1 LLIVTR
7 RFNPIMLASLALAVA
22 APAAVANVPAAV
34 TATSAV
40 RDQPAGTA
48 NGLLTTTVTYTDTDA
63 TAAAATVPNP
73 IALRPGFVFRLRTCV
88 AYHLHGATPVSRCAE
103 RSVDTRENAE
113 PVRRN
118 APSVT
123 LAAQPRPTTQPWG
136 YFTSYSEAGRV
147 ASDRWVYDAHS
158 WPDGGLQG
166 AGIAVAPQ
174 NQDAGTLPP
183 DSSVTLDTFDTAI
196 NSGQAD
202 SICTPVMSAPNG
214 SPLPAGVTTSHPAYT
229 GAPGY
234 YEIGTPTGAFAG
246 RPPRGIML
254 VIHGGGWASIGG
266 GPVQGMRH
274 DADRWRARGW
284 TTVNI
289 TYRGCGR
296 SVADVLWFYDRTRA
310 AIPAD
315 ARICAIGTSAG
326 GNLALLIGAG
336 RPDLYCA
343 VSQAGPTDLRTIQ
356 SEFAY
361 DPATGGYT
369 QTLGGRYVH
378 NLGAAAFGEENLAS
392 FSPAA
397 LAAGSLSSTRVLQG
411 FSADDTLVPYQQT
424 ADLATAMHTANPA
437 AYVDSV
443 QLPIGTVPFGHGRIT
458 RAAQRE
464 FFAREEGLVGPLSGP
479 AATLGPP

>member
-1 LLIVTR
+1 
-7 RFNPIMLASLALAVA
+7 MLASLALAVVGAPVA
-22 APAAVANVPAAV
+22 AANVPAPV
-34 TATSAV
+34 ITTNTV
-40 RDQPAGTA
+40 RDQPGGTA
-48 NGLLTTTVTYTDTDA
+48 NGLLTTTVTYTDTAA
-63 TAAAATVPNP
+63 TAAAATIPNA
-73 IALRPGFVFRLRTCV
+73 IALRPGVVFRLRTCV
-88 AYHLHGATPVSRCAE
+88 AYHLNAAAPESRCAE
-103 RSVDTRENAE
+103 RSVDTRANTAT
-113 PVRRN
+113 VSRN

-123 LAAQPRPTTQPWG
+123 LAGRPRPTTQPWG
-136 YFTSYSEAGRV
+136 YFTSYTEVSHV
-147 ASDRWVYDAHS
+147 ANGAWAYDAHS
-158 WPDGGLQG
+158 WPSSGLQG
-166 AGIAVAPQ
+166 AGTAVAPQ
-174 NQDAGTLPP
+174 EQDVGTLPP
-183 DSSVTLDTFDTAI
+183 NGSVTLDTFDTAI

-202 SICTPVMSAPNG
+202 SICTPAVWPPNG
-214 SPLPAGVTTSHPAYT
+214 SPLPAGVTTSHVAYA

-246 RPPRGIML
+246 QQPRGIML
-254 VIHGGGWASIGG
+254 VIHGGGWASVGVG
-266 GPVQGMRH
+266 AVQSMRP

-296 SVADVLWFYDRTRA
+296 TVADVLWFYDRTRA
-310 AIPAD
+310 AIGAAP
-315 ARICAIGTSAG
+315 RICALGTSAG
-326 GNLALLIGAG
+326 GNLALLIGAN

-356 SEFAY
+356 SELAY

-397 LAAGSLSSTRVLQG
+397 LASGLSGTRVLQG

-424 ADLATAMHTANPA
+424 ADLADAMRAANLA
-437 AYVDSV
+437 AYVDRM
-443 QLPIGTVPFGHGRIT
+443 QLAFGTIPFGHGRVT

-464 FFAREEGLVGPLSGP
+464 FFAREEGLVGPVSGP
-479 AATLGPP
+479 PLTLGPP

>member
-1 LLIVTR
+1 
-7 RFNPIMLASLALAVA
+7 M
-22 APAAVANVPAAV
+22 
-34 TATSAV
+34 
-40 RDQPAGTA
+40 
-48 NGLLTTTVTYTDTDA
+48 
-63 TAAAATVPNP
+63 
-73 IALRPGFVFRLRTCV
+73 
-88 AYHLHGATPVSRCAE
+88 
-103 RSVDTRENAE
+103 
-113 PVRRN
+113 
-118 APSVT
+118 
-123 LAAQPRPTTQPWG
+123 
-136 YFTSYSEAGRV
+136 
-147 ASDRWVYDAHS
+147 
-158 WPDGGLQG
+158 
-166 AGIAVAPQ
+166 
-174 NQDAGTLPP
+174 LPP
-183 DSSVTLDTFDTAI
+183 NSSVTLDTFDTAI

-202 SICTPVMSAPNG
+202 SICTPGRSPADG
-214 SPLPAGVTTSHPAYT
+214 SPLPAGVMTSHAAYA

-246 RPPRGIML
+246 QPPRGIML
-254 VIHGGGWASIGG
+254 VIHGGGWTTFGVGA
-266 GPVQGMRH
+266 VQSMRP

-289 TYRGCGR
+289 TYRGCG
-296 SVADVLWFYDRTRA
+296 VTLADVLWFYDRTRA

-326 GNLALLIGAG
+326 GNLALLIGAS

-424 ADLATAMHTANPA
+424 ADLATAMRTANPA

-443 QLPIGTVPFGHGRIT
+443 QLPIGTIPFGHGRIT

-464 FFAREEGLVGPLSGP
+464 FYAREEGLVGPLSGP
-479 AATLGPP
+479 PAMLAPP